1 MIDMKKSNRKDN
13 TQLQVFTNNSRITER
28 YKSPYEINSDRKNAN
43 VKFCISKYLTAVML
57 ALPISKGTRTKYFN
71 KIRFLL
77 LEKYQSICNRLL
89 SESPRNNKTTTYIR
103 FSVKQSTW
111 YFGFHLLYNVCSQV
125 CAIILSKDRRICWSH
140 KKEVIQ
146 KPPKV
151 PLEKAIFKEKTHKF
165 MKEIFS
171 ARSGVSYTKQLA
183 FDGRKAYEHPNSKC
197 KTPKEQYIKSSDLA
211 LLYSEVN
218 SYRAFNELTDD
229 IFLNHTF
236 DEDDFAM
243 IRAFKEDTL
252 PKRKIATKEDYDM
265 MHHIFTKC
273 NLSMVEAAEIS
284 MQQK

>member
-1 MIDMKKSNRKDN
+1 MTGANVLYSTHKGTLYTLLDFYSLRKDN

-197 KTPKEQYIKSSDLA
+197 KTP
-211 LLYSEVN
+211 VN
-218 SYRAFNELTDD
+218 YRIIYRDYQETNLTPGTKKAEL
-229 IFLNHTF
+229 
-236 DEDDFAM
+236 FARRR
-243 IRAFKEDTL
+243 IRELKHNID
-252 PKRKIATKEDYDM
+252 K
-265 MHHIFTKC
+265 
-273 NLSMVEAAEIS
+273 
-284 MQQK
+284 